1 MEPWRTVYDFAD
13 RFPKFGW
20 MAFVLTFVAI
30 GWAVRSHSNP
40 ATDDELAYPLFD
52 LTRRQSRKL
61 FGTVFVS
68 LAGLIALVFIPA
80 TLLDYV
86 HTRSSY
92 THRTYQTVEGP
103 VTDFDPMPVTGHRFE
118 TFKVAG
124 IGFAF
129 SDFDE
134 SDYGYNNTASHGG
147 VIRQGLR
154 VRIAY
159 LPGKDRNVILKL
171 EIPVSEPRRQ

>member
-1 MEPWRTVYDFAD
+1 MEQWHTVYDFAD
-13 RFPKFGW
+13 RFPKFGT
-20 MAFVLTFVAI
+20 MAFVLMFVAV
-30 GWAVRSHSNP
+30 GWVIRSHSNP
-40 ATDDELAYPLFD
+40 ATDDDLVNPLFD
-52 LTRRQSRKL
+52 LTRRQSHKL

-68 LAGLIALVFIPA
+68 FAGLIALIFIPS
-80 TLLDYV
+80 TILDYV

-92 THRTYQTVEGP
+92 TQRTYKTVEGP
-103 VTDFDPMPVTGHRFE
+103 VTDFDPMPVSGHRLE
-118 TFKVAG
+118 TFTVAG
-124 IGFAF
+124 VPFAF

-159 LPGKDRNVILKL
+159 LPEKERNVILKL
-171 EIPVSEPRRQ
+171 EIPALKTRPQ